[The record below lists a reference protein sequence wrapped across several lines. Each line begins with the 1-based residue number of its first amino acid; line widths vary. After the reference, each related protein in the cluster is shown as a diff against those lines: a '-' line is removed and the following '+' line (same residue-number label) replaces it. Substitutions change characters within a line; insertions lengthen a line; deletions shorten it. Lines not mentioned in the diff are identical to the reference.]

1 MKLKSLFMSCSVI
14 VLSGLSA
21 NSTAATVSRVEINDS
36 QVLCDRFLGD
46 DEHNKCLSFIKKNK
60 PDTYISSVCHYLFDD
75 KEFNNCLKLATE
87 QSSNP
92 VSLEDCAKDH
102 LEDKDRMRCLKAKS
116 IASKDSFQR
125 TPAGKAQTKR

>member
-1 MKLKSLFMSCSVI
+1 MKLKSLIMGFVAISLSSV
-14 VLSGLSA
+14 SA
-21 NSTAATVSRVEINDS
+21 RSQAATTSRVEINDS

-46 DEHNKCLSFIKKNK
+46 DEHNRCLSFIKKNK

-87 QSSNP
+87 QTSNP
-92 VSLEDCAKDH
+92 VSLEACAKDH
-102 LEDKDRMRCLKAKS
+102 LEDKDRMRCLKTKS
-116 IASKDSFQR
+116 VASKDSFQR